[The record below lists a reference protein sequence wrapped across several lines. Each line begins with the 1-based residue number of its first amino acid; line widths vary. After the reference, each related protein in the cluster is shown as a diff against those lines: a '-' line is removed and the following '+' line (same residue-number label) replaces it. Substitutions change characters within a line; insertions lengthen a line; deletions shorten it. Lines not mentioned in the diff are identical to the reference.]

1 MFRPL
6 PAFAIGLLLTLL
18 CLAPARAGTVWLCGL
33 SDDLTR
39 LVCVADTPPP
49 DDVETAPTPVGKV
62 NGTSFPLDPRRQW
75 TVDLWSPATEAESV
89 TLLARATLCWR
100 TPDCAVVMNTAVLEP
115 RTVQRRLQPRVD
127 PAGR

>member
-1 MFRPL
+1 MSRLL
-6 PAFAIGLLLTLL
+6 PVLASGLLVTLS

-39 LVCVADTPPP
+39 IVCIADTPAAEEPMP
-49 DDVETAPTPVGKV
+49 AAAPAAQV
-62 NGTSFPLDPRRQW
+62 NGTRFPLDTRRQW
-75 TVDLWSPATEAESV
+75 TVDLWSPATEAEPV

-115 RTVQRRLQPRVD
+115 RAVSRRLQPRVD